1 MSARLGTGP
10 LGIVSAL
17 PQELAELLT
26 LLEPGGDMAGSTGGT
41 VEAAGR
47 RLQRGR
53 LHGHDV
59 VLTLCGIGKV
69 AAALT
74 TTLLIE
80 RLGVRGL
87 IFTGVA
93 GGLGSGVRVGDVVV
107 ARTLLQHDM
116 DASPLFPRHQV
127 PDLGVD
133 QMASDETLSSALLA
147 AAQTVLQRPPAEVA
161 AFGLDAASVH
171 EGLVIS
177 GDRFV
182 STLAESMALRTRLPQ
197 ALAVE
202 MEGAAMAQVCAAY
215 GVPFAVL
222 RSISDRADD
231 HAHVDFPRFLAE
243 VASPLSREIVGLAVQ
258 HL

>member
-1 MSARLGTGP
+1 MNTAP

-17 PQELAELLT
+17 PDELSALLV
-26 LLEPGGDMAGSTGGT
+26 LVESPT
-41 VEAAGR
+41 VLTVAGR
-47 RLQRGR
+47 RLYRGR
-53 LHGHDV
+53 LHGHEV

-80 RLGVRGL
+80 RLSVRGL
-87 IFTGVA
+87 MFTGVA
-93 GGLGSGVRVGDVVV
+93 GGLGSEVRVGDVVV

-116 DASPLFPRHQV
+116 DASPLFPRHQI

-133 QMASDETLSSALLA
+133 ELPADEALTAALLTA
-147 AAQTVLQRPPAEVA
+147 ARAVVQKPPSAVA
-161 AFGLDAASVH
+161 GFGLKAPAVH

-182 STLAESMALRTRLPQ
+182 STSAESVDLASRLPS

-215 GVPFAVL
+215 GVPCAVL
-222 RSISDRADD
+222 RTISDRADD
-231 HAHVDFPRFLAE
+231 QAHVDFPRFLAE
-243 VASPLSREIVGLAVQ
+243 VASPLSREIVSLALKGL
-258 HL
+258 

>member
-1 MSARLGTGP
+1 LGTGP

-133 QMASDETLSSALLA
+133 QMG
-147 AAQTVLQRPPAEVA
+147 P
-161 AFGLDAASVH
+161 
-171 EGLVIS
+171 
-177 GDRFV
+177 
-182 STLAESMALRTRLPQ
+182 
-197 ALAVE
+197 
-202 MEGAAMAQVCAAY
+202 
-215 GVPFAVL
+215 
-222 RSISDRADD
+222 
-231 HAHVDFPRFLAE
+231 
-243 VASPLSREIVGLAVQ
+243 
-258 HL
+258 